1 MIRMMTFLC
10 FEAFLFHSSIQS
22 ARSFAILSS
31 SLILSTSA
39 ELSNEIFTVKKE
51 LAEERTNN
59 ELNVISNSFLT
70 NCSCVSITPDYS
82 NTPNIPRQIINVVRC
97 MLYLFTFITS
107 LLQSDVFISSFI
119 IYIFLKFSIEH
130 RNKTVRRTDQRIP
143 PQKENWT
150 QSLSLAFN

>member
-1 MIRMMTFLC
+1 MMMTFFC
-10 FEAFLFHSSIQS
+10 FEAFLFHSSMQS

-31 SLILSTSA
+31 SLILSASA

-70 NCSCVSITPDYS
+70 NCSSVSVTPDYS

-119 IYIFLKFSIEH
+119 IYIFFKFSIEH
-130 RNKTVRRTDQRIP
+130 RNKTVRTDQRIP

>member
-1 MIRMMTFLC
+1 
-10 FEAFLFHSSIQS
+10 
-22 ARSFAILSS
+22 
-31 SLILSTSA
+31 
-39 ELSNEIFTVKKE
+39 
-51 LAEERTNN
+51 
-59 ELNVISNSFLT
+59 
-70 NCSCVSITPDYS
+70 
-82 NTPNIPRQIINVVRC
+82 

-119 IYIFLKFSIEH
+119 IYIFFKFSIEH

>member
-1 MIRMMTFLC
+1 MMTFLC
-10 FEAFLFHSSIQS
+10 LEAFLFHSSIQS

-31 SLILSTSA
+31 SLILSASA
-39 ELSNEIFTVKKE
+39 ELSNEIFTVKKQ
-51 LAEERTNN
+51 LAEEKTNN

-70 NCSCVSITPDYS
+70 NCSSVSVTPDYS

-119 IYIFLKFSIEH
+119 IYIFFKFSIEH
-130 RNKTVRRTDQRIP
+130 RNKTVRTDQRIP